1 MKGETNMKIE
11 MSTSEVIN
19 LLLTKE
25 IEIDNKIINVVS
37 ELLRLGY
44 DSERD
49 KKYVKDLRDS
59 IEYTL
64 DEIERILNR

>member
-1 MKGETNMKIE
+1 MRE

-19 LLLTKE
+19 LLLNKE
-25 IEIDNKIINVVS
+25 IEIDNKITNTVS

-44 DSERD
+44 DSERG
-49 KKYVKDLRDS
+49 KERIKVLRGS
-59 IEYTL
+59 IEYSL